1 MKTKQVGI
9 IGGGPAGLMAA
20 EVLSSCGHSVTVYDS
35 MPTVSRKFLLAGKS
49 GLNITHA
56 EDYAR
61 FVQRF
66 GPAAQRLR
74 PALDAFTPDD
84 VRNWATGLGTETFI
98 GSSGRVFPR
107 VMKASPLLR
116 AWLGRLEGR
125 GVKLLTRHRWTGF
138 AENGYAFDTPAG
150 SKTVQCDAVLLALGG
165 ASWPRLGSD
174 GAWMSWLRDKG
185 VEVSAFRPANCGFD
199 IEWTAMLRDRF
210 AGEPVK
216 SVTASS
222 DAGVFPGELV
232 VTRDG
237 IEGGLV
243 YAHAASLRDR
253 LETEG
258 KAALILDL
266 MPGRTAERLA
276 RDLARQDGKA
286 SFSSRIRKGASIEGV
301 KAALLRE
308 FGSDADLADPERLS
322 QLIKALPVPV
332 LRPRPI
338 EEAISSAG
346 GVDWNAVDGGYM
358 LKTIPGVFV
367 AGEMLD
373 WEAPTGGYL
382 LTACFATG
390 RAAAQGIHAWLQD
403 QSAPGFASDNQQ
415 TGDGYR

>member
-1 MKTKQVGI
+1 MNTRQVGI

-20 EVLSSCGHSVTVYDS
+20 EVLSACGHSVTVYDS

-66 GPAAQRLR
+66 GPTSHQLR
-74 PALDAFTPDD
+74 AALDAFTPDD
-84 VRNWATGLGTETFI
+84 VRNWASGLGTETFI

-116 AWLGRLEGR
+116 AWLGRLEAR
-125 GVKLLTRHRWTGF
+125 GVKLLTRHHWTGF
-138 AENGYAFDTPAG
+138 AESGYAFDTPAG
-150 SKTVQCDAVLLALGG
+150 SKIVHCDAVLLALGG

-174 GAWMSWLRDKG
+174 GAWVSWLRDKG
-185 VEVSAFRPANCGFD
+185 VEVSEFRPANCGFD
-199 IEWTAMLRDRF
+199 VEWSAMFRDRF
-210 AGEPVK
+210 AGGPVK

-222 DAGVFPGELV
+222 DTGVFPGELV
-232 VTRDG
+232 VTRNG

-253 LETEG
+253 LETDG
-258 KAALILDL
+258 RAALVLDL

-308 FGSDADLADPERLS
+308 FGCDADLADPERLS
-322 QLIKALPVPV
+322 QLIKALPIPV

-338 EEAISSAG
+338 GEAISSAG
-346 GVDWNAVDGGYM
+346 GVRWNAVDGGYM
-358 LKTIPGVFV
+358 LKSLPGVFV

-390 RAAAQGIHAWLQD
+390 RAAAKGIEAWLQG
-403 QSAPGFASDNQQ
+403 QATTGFVSDIRQ
-415 TGDGYR
+415 TRDS